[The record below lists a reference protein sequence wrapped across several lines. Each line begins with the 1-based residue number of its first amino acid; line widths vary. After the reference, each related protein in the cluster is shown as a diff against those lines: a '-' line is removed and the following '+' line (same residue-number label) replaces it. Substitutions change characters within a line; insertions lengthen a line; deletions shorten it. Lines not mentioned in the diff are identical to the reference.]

1 MPTFIIFHESAY
13 EKRMKNIIKKP
24 TNVSFISAPDKT

>member
-13 EKRMKNIIKKP
+13 EKHNKKP